1 MMTVLIIGGKSDIGK
16 AIAYRF
22 AKEGFNIQLAARN
35 SYLLKKEKKDLEI
48 RYGIKVTCHEF
59 NGLDLDSYEKFIQS
73 LDNLPTIVISA
84 IGYLGEQ
91 KKSEQNLKETLL
103 TLRTNFESVATI
115 LGLFANQ
122 FEKRGFGTIIGISS
136 VAGDRGRGSNYIY
149 GASKAGLT
157 AFLSGLRNRLK
168 PHGINVITVKPGF
181 VKTKMTAQIDLP
193 RLFTTTPSK
202 VADHIFK
209 AYKSEKTIVYI
220 TSIWFLIM
228 IIIKGIPERI
238 FMKLK
243 F

>member
-91 KKSEQNLKETLL
+91 KKSEQNLKETSIS
-103 TLRTNFESVATI
+103 FE
-115 LGLFANQ
+115 L
-122 FEKRGFGTIIGISS
+122 
-136 VAGDRGRGSNYIY
+136 D
-149 GASKAGLT
+149 
-157 AFLSGLRNRLK
+157 
-168 PHGINVITVKPGF
+168 
-181 VKTKMTAQIDLP
+181 
-193 RLFTTTPSK
+193 
-202 VADHIFK
+202 
-209 AYKSEKTIVYI
+209 
-220 TSIWFLIM
+220 
-228 IIIKGIPERI
+228 
-238 FMKLK
+238 
-243 F
+243 